1 MVTDSHA
8 ALKIQ
13 TQLSKEFQTYEW
25 TNFAGDTYLTALAAA
40 RLWCTGRVGA
50 VSLEGCRS
58 ARRDPWSAKR
68 GVRMLRHGT
77 AVYIAL
83 LIVLVAPVAVFGR
96 GNSRAAQTEAA
107 LKDLLH
113 AWRKGGGW
121 QPYRERPA
129 AVRARDQQIHSAVK
143 NIVGGLK
150 TLGLLPRGDS
160 SQPELDKAL
169 DRNRLSGFLYNIS
182 MYLQGVGE
190 AKDNPHPSD
199 QDQFWENVLYSFLQL
214 NKEGLYSTWD
224 GKVAPRPTFKMLD
237 LFLSLRGSP
246 HWDGLLGLVQAI
258 ASLSGQQNQRPLL
271 TFFSQNWRMISA
283 LLDATLQGLLSG
295 TYGQASAGVQGFI
308 CILKGRDDCAFNVGW
323 LQQLTD
329 FLETRN
335 WKPVINLHPAILAG
349 EHHTGSPSAGRF
361 KPFSMLPEAF
371 REDSHPINQ
380 TRPNSEDLGSM
391 SSLLLQALSRSSP
404 AEPASRLAEP
414 NPVLLKGLDGLRR
427 GLLHRVGSSVYG
439 NLRKKVSH
447 VTDALLDEVSS
458 LVGVPHPNQHG
469 KCSVGDLRQLI
480 LWGIRNN
487 LTWNVQALGF
497 SSQGPPTRPQFRSCP
512 SFQEDGRSSR
522 PLRPAQRPRSIK
534 PHPSKSA
541 GSKRR
546 GSEYLSS
553 AEILEAA
560 CNDSIPGLTGVSN
573 FTVFLYCNLFD
584 GNDDGTVAEA
594 GHVGP
599 DLHAS
604 CSDAAWY
611 LSAAEED
618 FFWVHVCSEFF
629 AREFN
634 NTVCANAS
642 FWLQRAQQASLT
654 QDYQYLNRTG
664 IDELCVQLSSKTSG
678 GSGPDPDDECLTQLR
693 TRSLS
698 ARDFR
703 RCFLPNSSTLV
714 ASLCGNDSEPYP
726 HESGW
731 AADYC
736 SRVLHN
742 DSSGPLGQEPC
753 DYEHWGGEHFTNHT
767 LLQLCAGTEGLKEH
781 ICLNATLLHPL
792 AAAQPWVLGWC
803 SDLGLEPA
811 GGGEKCFLQR
821 VFDMLPAPYNFD
833 TSRLCAS
840 PAPFLLEALYSL
852 SQCEGGRDE
861 RVGWLGAVRY
871 VLRVLD
877 FVVGISAGLEEG
889 ESDVRQGLSQA
900 ILLSSLLDNTSFW
913 GTLRPNASLSVLHTI
928 GLFLR
933 KEQDP
938 SLKED
943 LLSCFSPVLW
953 DLIQREDN
961 SSALR
966 VLFQEYLQMPRESI
980 RTLVMTAEKEAV
992 KRFLS
997 HMRQSWDQ
1005 LQVETAQASQKEQQA
1020 METMTSAFIHKFTRV
1035 TPDLFVDLS
1044 QFIPFMSVS
1053 DIMTFPT
1060 SLMVND
1066 SVLMAI
1072 RDHSSE
1078 MKSPQ
1083 KRAFVK
1089 RLLQTK
1095 VVEEV
1100 PSWPAYFLSSI
1111 LPLLPYVPVCY
1122 FQRLTVQQL
1131 SPLVE
1136 DLGNSS
1142 LDATR
1147 GRHVLRTVFS
1157 KSKNLTC
1164 VDVSRLGTLACY
1176 LNPEELH
1183 QLLMVS
1189 PPLWRQLAT
1198 CVSEGHASSTGRLAH
1213 WLALAVRH
1221 LDASSLSPPELSA
1234 LRGLLP
1240 RLGASFLQP
1249 FPAPRLLQILSQ
1261 PGLPS
1266 YPPAQA
1272 FRILTK
1278 LTQEVNL
1285 RLGELCRL
1293 QPLLKGLSPSVLRAL
1308 SGPTLG
1314 EPSPC
1319 RCWNT
1324 LLSRLPTPTQRAVLH
1339 SILQEALEK
1348 ISGNTSL
1355 RLQCLL
1361 PYVPLKMLA
1370 SALDGPAVLRSIA
1383 TYRHLP
1389 WSPQQAQL
1397 LFKKIL
1403 QTTNITRESLRA
1415 LGRIA
1420 SGMSCDW
1427 FRLWANESGFLELLF
1442 LVTELPGGMT
1452 PSLRKCVVEELL
1464 KRPRSDLNILPPSFS
1479 AGLPVQLLESLSNAS
1494 FMAVLEH
1501 IRRDIGGFLRLPRH
1515 KQAALA
1521 ERAVAILAI
1530 SQEEDVSG
1538 AALDLLGP
1546 LMPFL
1551 DRDTFGQVEREALRL
1566 RLDEMKGYCLPQDT
1580 MKEMARILTQ
1590 RDLLGDPAT
1599 WTIEEVE
1606 HTGRLLFALSPSQI
1620 ASIPLDVLRPDVV
1633 EQVLESQKSWEDSE
1647 VGQSCKPL
1655 GELVEKRENLVRGI
1669 VRRRGRRRKEPVPG
1683 CADIKG
1689 TFPSAWT
1696 AAQLGRMEEEE
1707 LANCVEDL
1715 AQDDSLSPEQRRAL
1729 WALLRQ
1735 SYGPAKSLTRER
1747 ILELGCLVTEMNE
1760 RELQDTNLADLGTVI
1775 HLGAWR
1781 GWTPKKVR
1789 AAMMSFLRHSDLKLE
1804 ELEATELASLGNLLC
1819 GLSPTEIS
1827 RLDPKHLSMATLF
1840 LRDLRLPC
1848 SEQQMEALLS
1858 QLSRPQGFG
1867 PISSWGPEIFTE
1879 IGNLAVGLPDMVL
1892 SALVREQVE
1901 GLTPEV
1907 IALIPPTK
1915 MAVALSSPQLSWLTV
1930 EQASAVTEE
1939 QWSELGG
1946 EQKRALAMALYEGDL
1961 PLEHRGRN
1969 LAPLARSPD
1978 CLTLWLLC
1986 LSYLLKN
1993 ALLLP

>member
-1 MVTDSHA
+1 
-8 ALKIQ
+8 
-13 TQLSKEFQTYEW
+13 
-25 TNFAGDTYLTALAAA
+25 
-40 RLWCTGRVGA
+40 
-50 VSLEGCRS
+50 
-58 ARRDPWSAKR
+58 
-68 GVRMLRHGT
+68 
-77 AVYIAL
+77 
-83 LIVLVAPVAVFGR
+83 
-96 GNSRAAQTEAA
+96 NSRAAQTEAA

-113 AWRKGGGW
+113 AWRSGGGW
-121 QPYRERPA
+121 QPYRGRPS
-129 AVRARDQQIHSAVK
+129 AVRAQNQQIHSAVK
-143 NIVGGLK
+143 NIFGGLK
-150 TLGLLPRGDS
+150 TLGLLPRGS
-160 SQPELDKAL
+160 APQPGMDKSL

-214 NKEGLYSTWD
+214 NQEGLYSTWD

-246 HWDGLLGLVQAI
+246 HWNGLLGLVQAI
-258 ASLSGQQNQRPLL
+258 ASLSGQQNQRHLL

-323 LQQLTD
+323 LQQLMD

-349 EHHTGSPSAGRF
+349 EHHTGAPSAGRF

-371 REDSHPINQ
+371 REDSHPTNQ
-380 TRPNSEDLGSM
+380 TRPNTEDLGSM

-414 NPVLLKGLDGLRR
+414 SPVLLKGLDGLRR

-469 KCSVGDLRQLI
+469 KCSVDLRQLI
-480 LWGIRNN
+480 LGIRNN
-487 LTWNVQALGF
+487 LTWNAQALGF
-497 SSQGPPTRPQFRSCP
+497 ISQGPPTRPQFRSCP

-522 PLRPAQRPRSIK
+522 PLRPAQRPRSFK
-534 PHPSKSA
+534 PQPSRRA
-541 GSKRR
+541 AWKRR
-546 GSEYLSS
+546 SSEYLSS

-560 CNDSIPGLTGVSN
+560 CNDSIPGLSGVSN
-573 FTVFLYCNLFD
+573 FTVFLYCNLFE
-584 GNDDGTVAEA
+584 GNDDGTIAEA

-599 DLHAS
+599 DLHTS

-618 FFWVHVCSEFF
+618 FLWVHVCSEFF

-634 NTVCANAS
+634 NTVCANSS
-642 FWLQRAQQASLT
+642 FWLRRAQQASMT
-654 QDYQYLNRTG
+654 QDYQYLNRSS

-678 GSGPDPDDECLTQLR
+678 GSGPDPDDECLMQLR

-703 RCFLPNSSTLV
+703 RCFLPNSFTLIT
-714 ASLCGNDSEPYP
+714 SLCGNDSEPYP
-726 HESGW
+726 HGGGW
-731 AADYC
+731 AAEYC

-742 DSSGPLGQEPC
+742 DSSAPLGQEPC
-753 DYEHWGGEHFTNHT
+753 DYEHWGGQRFMNHT
-767 LLQLCAGTEGLKEH
+767 LLQLCAETEGLKEH
-781 ICLNATLLHPL
+781 VCLNATLLHPL
-792 AAAQPWVLGWC
+792 AAAQPWLLGWC

-980 RTLVMTAEKEAV
+980 RTLVMTAEKDAV

-997 HMRQSWDQ
+997 HVRQSWDQ

-1066 SVLMAI
+1066 SLMAI

-1136 DLGNSS
+1136 VLGNSS

-1164 VDVSRLGTLACY
+1164 VDVRLGTLACY

-1189 PPLWRQLAT
+1189 PPLWRQLGT
-1198 CVSEGHASSTGRLAH
+1198 CVSEGHASSTGRQLSH

-1221 LDASSLSPPELSA
+1221 LDASSLSPQELSA

-1240 RLGASFLQP
+1240 HLGASFLQP
-1249 FPAPRLLQILSQ
+1249 FSTPRLLQILSQ

-1266 YPPAQA
+1266 YPPAQIV
-1272 FRILTK
+1272 FSK
-1278 LTQEVNL
+1278 
-1285 RLGELCRL
+1285 
-1293 QPLLKGLSPSVLRAL
+1293 
-1308 SGPTLG
+1308 
-1314 EPSPC
+1314 
-1319 RCWNT
+1319 
-1324 LLSRLPTPTQRAVLH
+1324 
-1339 SILQEALEK
+1339 ALEK

-1361 PYVPLKMLA
+1361 PYMPLKMLTL
-1370 SALDGPAVLRSIA
+1370 ALDGPAVLRSIT
-1383 TYRHLP
+1383 TYKHLP
-1389 WSPQQAQL
+1389 WSPQQQAQL

-1403 QTTNITRESLRA
+1403 QTTNITRA

-1420 SGMSCDW
+1420 GGMSCDW
-1427 FRLWANESGFLELLF
+1427 FRLWANESDFLELLF

-1452 PSLRKCVVEELL
+1452 PSLQRKCVVEELL

-1479 AGLPVQLLESLSNAS
+1479 AGLVQLLESLSNAS
-1494 FMAVLEH
+1494 FMAVLDH
-1501 IRRDIGGFLRLPRH
+1501 MRRDIGRFLRFPRH

-1521 ERAVAILAI
+1521 ERAVAIL
-1530 SQEEDVSG
+1530 EEDVSG

-1551 DRDTFGQVEREALRL
+1551 DRDTFGQVEQESLRL

-1590 RDLLGDPAT
+1590 RDLLDPAT

-1620 ASIPLDVLRPDVV
+1620 ASIPLDVV

-1669 VRRRGRRRKEPVPG
+1669 VRRRGRRRKPVPG

-1689 TFPSAWT
+1689 TFPSAWSAT
-1696 AAQLGRMEEEE
+1696 QLGRMEEEE

-1729 WALLRQ
+1729 W
-1735 SYGPAKSLTRER
+1735 PAKSLTREQ
-1747 ILELGCLVTEMNE
+1747 ILELGCLVMEMSE
-1760 RELQDTNLADLGTVI
+1760 RELQDANLADLGTVT

-1781 GWTPKKVR
+1781 GWTPKK
-1789 AAMMSFLRHSDLKLE
+1789 MMSFLRHSDLKLE

-1819 GLSPTEIS
+1819 GLSPMEIS
-1827 RLDPKHLSMATLF
+1827 RLDPKHL
-1840 LRDLRLPC
+1840 
-1848 SEQQMEALLS
+1848 Q
-1858 QLSRPQGFG
+1858 
-1867 PISSWGPEIFTE
+1867 
-1879 IGNLAVGLPDMVL
+1879 
-1892 SALVREQVE
+1892 
-1901 GLTPEV
+1901 
-1907 IALIPPTK
+1907 
-1915 MAVALSSPQLSWLTV
+1915 VALSSPQFSWLTV

-1961 PLEHRGRN
+1961 PLEHRRN
-1969 LAPLARSPD
+1969 LAPLAWSPD
-1978 CLTLWLLC
+1978 CLTVWLLC
-1986 LSYLLKN
+1986 L
-1993 ALLLP
+1993 